1 MEAADPR
8 TRYMTYD
15 IESVLAQ
22 LRSDHKN
29 MAALLKRLEVEA
41 DRIYADAEPDF
52 EMMHDIMLYMTEFPD
67 AVHHPKENRLYAQL
81 KTSRPDLTAGF
92 ERISVDHRTIAAMG
106 LKLKDQIASVT
117 SESMVRRNA
126 LVSDCLRYV
135 NTQRSHM
142 QWEEIDL
149 FRRCRE
155 LCADGETLNMPDAGD
170 PADPLFGGTIERRFQ
185 RLYCALES
193 AL

>member
-1 MEAADPR
+1 
-8 TRYMTYD
+8 MTDD
-15 IESVLAQ
+15 IESVLTQ

-29 MAALLKRLEVEA
+29 MVALLKRLETEA
-41 DRIYADAEPDF
+41 DRLYADAEPDF

-67 AVHHPKENRLYAQL
+67 AVHHPKENRLYALL

-92 ERISVDHRTIAAMG
+92 ERISLDHRTIAAMG
-106 LKLKDQIASVT
+106 LSLKDQIASVT

-149 FRRCRE
+149 FRRCRQ
-155 LCADGETLNMPDAGD
+155 LCADGKTLTVADADD
-170 PADPLFGGTIERRFQ
+170 PTDPLFGRTVERRFQ
-185 RLYCALES
+185 RLYS
-193 AL
+193 ALARAL